1 MFHNTGGGGG
11 GSKDFMK
18 RGKEGKRTKKGNSW
32 RIPVFSIKINVCTLY
47 TIVPSFK

>member
-11 GSKDFMK
+11 VKISWKEEK
-18 RGKEGKRTKKGNSW
+18 REREPKKGNSW